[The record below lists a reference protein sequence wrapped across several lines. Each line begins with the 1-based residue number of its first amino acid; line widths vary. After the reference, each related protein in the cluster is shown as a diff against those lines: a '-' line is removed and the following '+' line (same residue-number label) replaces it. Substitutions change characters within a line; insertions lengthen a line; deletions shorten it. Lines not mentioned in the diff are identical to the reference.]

1 MPAKLA
7 LVFADNFYD
16 KMAQKKPPTMV
27 SGLER
32 SMDRLFSTRSVGFYL
47 VVDTCQAV
55 EAIGIISNRFELTEK
70 WFT

>member
-27 SGLER
+27 SGLE
-32 SMDRLFSTRSVGFYL
+32 
-47 VVDTCQAV
+47 
-55 EAIGIISNRFELTEK
+55 
-70 WFT
+70 